1 MSYRIRYSARQGSY
15 YIEVDGSAEDF
26 GTSLYDTEEEAFA
39 ELARMVSEGLIS
51 PADIKGLI

>member
-15 YIEVDGSAEDF
+15 YIEVDGGSDDF

-39 ELARMVSEGLIS
+39 ELTQMVSEGLIT
-51 PADIKGLI
+51 PADIKGL